1 MFNLMLII
9 LHQLTNF
16 WLYKAIGPSAR
27 KCSKFL
33 LTDKILTILTNF
45 PTALCI
51 IPPVCVCVCVH
62 REHSVA
68 DGFRALPPGGAAHR
82 CRHSNHCQLVRKL
95 HSRPHLPL
103 HFGQYLKIWAPET
116 PNFCDLHYFCR
127 NTSIRMGPVCLWWR
141 VVHCGSICIDI
152 FLKLKDW
159 VWSRSPQGWGGA
171 SGLSILSPFT
181 CVWISPFY
189 VRILCD
195 RCGGYACAVG
205 AARIKRR
212 TYAAAE
218 NVAGRTE
225 REWEAYGVY
234 ISVPSFYWR
243 WVDKADQRPAIA
255 RVRWSIYNV
264 VYVNVATYSYY

>member
-1 MFNLMLII
+1 MYN
-9 LHQLTNF
+9 
-16 WLYKAIGPSAR
+16 S
-27 KCSKFL
+27 S
-33 LTDKILTILTNF
+33 
-45 PTALCI
+45 
-51 IPPVCVCVCVH
+51 CVCVCIGSIPWLMVSELFLQEA
-62 REHSVA
+62 RPIAVGIA
-68 DGFRALPPGGAAHR
+68 TIVNWFANFTVGLTFPYI
-82 CRHSNHCQLVRKL
+82 LVSTLKFE
-95 HSRPHLPL
+95 PL
-103 HFGQYLKIWAPET
+103 KLKI
-116 PNFCDLHYFCR
+116 CDLYYFCR

-195 RCGGYACAVG
+195 RCGGGYACAVG

-225 REWEAYGVY
+225 R
-234 ISVPSFYWR
+234 
-243 WVDKADQRPAIA
+243 
-255 RVRWSIYNV
+255 
-264 VYVNVATYSYY
+264 